1 MLVNNPDPEQIKDL
15 MKENILTDKESI
27 QAFKLFGLWRFL
39 KLEVESGLKMSRHG
53 SAYSQVKQL
62 TGFKGNKKKVFD
74 LFTDLLLGAGV
85 LEAKHLKGLDK

>member
-1 MLVNNPDPEQIKDL
+1 MLVNNPDLEQIKDL

-74 LFTDLLLGAGV
+74 LFTDLLLSAGV
-85 LEAKHLKGLDK
+85 LEQKHLW

>member
-1 MLVNNPDPEQIKDL
+1 MLIIFYINKTL
-15 MKENILTDKESI
+15 MKNNILTDKESI

-62 TGFKGNKKKVFD
+62 TGLKGSKKKVFEI
-74 LFTDLLLGAGV
+74 FTDAL
-85 LEAKHLKGLDK
+85 LEAGIIESKHL